1 MRSSPAAFLPSDFW
15 RSDPD
20 AAFRGFANTRSPA
33 SACSAFNSR
42 NAATGKK
49 ISPRTSTIGGWP
61 VPVEASFCG
70 MPEICRT
77 FSVTSSPTT
86 PSPRVAALVSTPRS

>member
-20 AAFRGFANTRSPA
+20 AALRGFANTRSPA
-33 SACSAFNSR
+33 SACSAFSSR
-42 NAATGKK
+42 NASTGKK
-49 ISPRTSTIGGWP
+49 ISPRTSTIGGCAGAREP
-61 VPVEASFCG
+61 LCG

-86 PSPRVAALVSTPRS
+86 PSPRVAALVSTPFS